1 MSKTQSRQIVITINA
16 DFDLTKEHTDE
27 AVDNFVSRLQEYLDE
42 EFGEILGDAT
52 SDVICE
58 CDEGDPDEDAFGYDN
73 LEIIV
78 KRAN

>member
-27 AVDNFVSRLQEYLDE
+27 VVDMFVNRLQGYLGE
-42 EFGEILGDAT
+42 EFGEILGDAV

-58 CDEGDPDEDAFGYDN
+58 CDEEDPDNFAFGYDN
-73 LEIIV
+73 LEISV

>member
-27 AVDNFVSRLQEYLDE
+27 AVDNFVSRLQEYHED
-42 EFGEILGDAT
+42 FGAILGEAT

-58 CDEGDPDEDAFGYDN
+58 CDEGDPDENAFGYDN
-73 LEIIV
+73 LEISV